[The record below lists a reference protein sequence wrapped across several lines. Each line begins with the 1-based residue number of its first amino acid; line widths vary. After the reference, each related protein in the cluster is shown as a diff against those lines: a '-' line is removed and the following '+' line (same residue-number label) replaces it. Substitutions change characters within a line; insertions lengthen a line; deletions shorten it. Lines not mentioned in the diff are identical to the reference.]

1 MFYLRRRFSGA
12 AEGKLYFP
20 MADYLTRGI
29 RRRRTD
35 ELRNKFADGKL
46 GQAANSV
53 LAFTLNKCSLPNYK
67 LSYGRYSAF
76 LFFSDQKSFSF

>member
-1 MFYLRRRFSGA
+1 MFYLRRRFYGA

-20 MADYLTRGI
+20 MAYYLTRGI
-29 RRRRTD
+29 RRRLAD
-35 ELRNKFADGKL
+35 ELRNKFAVGKL
-46 GQAANSV
+46 GQAAKSV

>member
-1 MFYLRRRFSGA
+1 MFYRWRRFYGA
-12 AEGKLYFP
+12 AERKLYFP

-29 RRRRTD
+29 RRRRAD
-35 ELRNKFADGKL
+35 ELRNQFADGKL
-46 GQAANSV
+46 GQAAKPV

>member
-1 MFYLRRRFSGA
+1 MFYRWWRFLWA
-12 AEGKLYFP
+12 AERTFYFP
-20 MADYLTRGI
+20 MADYLTRGM

-35 ELRNKFADGKL
+35 ELRNQFADGKL
-46 GQAANSV
+46 GQAANFV
-53 LAFTLNKCSLPNYK
+53 LTFTLNKCSLPNYK

>member
-1 MFYLRRRFSGA
+1 MFYLRRRFYGA

-29 RRRRTD
+29 RRRRAD
-35 ELRNKFADGKL
+35 ELCNKFADGKL

-53 LAFTLNKCSLPNYK
+53 QAFTLNKCSLPNCK
-67 LSYGRYSAF
+67 FILRQIFG
-76 LFFSDQKSFSF
+76 FSIFQRPKKF